1 MIRKS
6 LAFVMTSL
14 ITLIGEVILPEQLY
28 EINLTNYGILFKPKA
43 RRLFM
48 IT

>member
-1 MIRKS
+1 MTRKS

-14 ITLIGEVILPEQLY
+14 ITLIGEEQLY
-28 EINLTNYGILFKPKA
+28 EISLTNYGILFKPKA